1 MTYQEKIADL
11 RELTMSDIIHI
22 CRELLPHQYRKR
34 PWDIVN
40 HGTDLLSTEDQLNA
54 YIAAYGEMHWTKCR
68 VAFQNFSFDDNLTSS
83 IEVVDWGCG
92 QGIASISLIEMLR
105 ERDKLN
111 LLGKVTLVE
120 PSEAALNR
128 AYINVDK
135 ATNHRISILPLSK
148 YLPCNSNNPYDS
160 IEGISYEYPIVIH
173 LFSNILDISNID
185 LSKLACIV
193 ATPGR
198 RHYIM
203 CMGPKNTGA
212 YRIDRFC
219 SIFNVSELISNVDN
233 AQYGYTSDTHHSY
246 SCKTKCLV
254 FENGTLSDQNIHH
267 FVAPTLISGAPIYD
281 DYDPRMFQLN
291 RIGNEYIAKLND
303 LLGHILD
310 EQDLI
315 YVKPSING
323 DTPDIVVVRPN
334 KGVLLINVC
343 ESTEIDDV
351 KQAINTINT
360 YQQNIIQVHIKDMMG
375 KVLINPKDWSLIK
388 MMLYFPHNTTKEI
401 RGEYGKHFSHIR
413 AFGNDI
419 FDERNRTQLLEQ
431 LKFTYTNR
439 SFDNV
444 VFNYFVKL
452 LSPQW
457 HSYKQGRH
465 ITLTKAQMP
474 LSKSVAG
481 AQRKIN
487 GVAGSG
493 KTQVLATRAVN
504 AHLRTGK
511 KVLILTFNIAL
522 VNYIKYRIGEIRAD
536 FAWDNFVISNY
547 HQFFKTVAN
556 NHGEKLHLG
565 AFEDVNFFELI
576 KDKLPKYSAIF
587 IDEVQDYKTEWLKI
601 LNRYFLETN
610 GEFVVFGDAKQNIY
624 KRELDENGQIRLEFI
639 RGGWNNTLTR
649 SMRFANTQLAN
660 IAMSFQ
666 REFYSDQPTDNIDA
680 EQTLSFDTCIK
691 YWSIGLTEDW
701 QTIISNCRWIMQEYN
716 IDAQDVV
723 ILSQYCKNVRELDYA
738 YRQPNQYTLTTCE
751 SKEQYDTL
759 AKKFGVQDG
768 VSTDFRFE
776 SDIKQLRRSKRIHFT
791 MDTNLVKLSTIHS
804 YKGWESKTVILV
816 LTPKIHHDFEE
827 DIQNEPNLIYT
838 AITRAKEKLFILNLG
853 NQRYHSFFNTYR

>member
-1 MTYQEKIADL
+1 MTYREKIAGL
-11 RELTMSDIIHI
+11 RELAMLDIIRI

-54 YIAAYGEMHWTKCR
+54 YIAAYGEMHWVKCR
-68 VAFQNFSFDDNLTSS
+68 AAFQNFSFEEELISS
-83 IEVVDWGCG
+83 IEIVDWGCG

-105 ERDKLN
+105 ERNKLN
-111 LLGKVTLVE
+111 LLRKATLIE
-120 PSEAALNR
+120 PSEVALNR
-128 AYINVDK
+128 AYMNVDK
-135 ATNHRISILPLSK
+135 ATNHHISILPLSK
-148 YLPCNSNNPYDS
+148 YLPCNSNNIYDS
-160 IEGISYEYPIVIH
+160 IDGVSYEYPIVIH
-173 LFSNILDISNID
+173 LFSNILDIPNID
-185 LSKLACIV
+185 LTKLARVV

-198 RHYIM
+198 KHYIM

-212 YRIDRFC
+212 YRIDQFC
-219 SIFNVSELISNVDN
+219 SIFNALKFISDIDSVR
-233 AQYGYTSDTHHSY
+233 YGYTSDTHHSF

-254 FENGTLSDQNIHH
+254 FENGILSNQNIHH
-267 FVAPTLISGAPIYD
+267 FVAPTLIFDTPIYD
-281 DYDPRMFQLN
+281 DYDPRMLQLN
-291 RIGNEYIAKLND
+291 GVVNGNIAKLNN
-303 LLGHILD
+303 LFGHILD

-323 DTPDIVVVRPN
+323 DTPDIVIVRPN

-343 ESTEIDDV
+343 ESTEKEGV
-351 KQAINTINT
+351 QQAINTINA

-375 KVLINPKDWSLIK
+375 KVLINSKDWSLIK
-388 MMLYFPHNTTKEI
+388 MMLYFPHSTTEEI
-401 RGEYGKHFSHIR
+401 NDKYSESLGYVR
-413 AFGNDI
+413 AFGNDV
-419 FDERNRTQLLEQ
+419 FDERNKTQLLKQ
-431 LKFTYTNR
+431 LKFNYTNR
-439 SFDNV
+439 CFDDV
-444 VFNYFVKL
+444 VYNYFVNL

-457 HSYKQGRH
+457 HSYKQGKH
-465 ITLTKAQMP
+465 IELLGAQKP
-474 LSKSVAG
+474 LAKSAAG

-536 FAWDNFVISNY
+536 FGWDNFVISNY

-556 NHGEKLHLG
+556 NHGERLRLG
-565 AFEDVNFFELI
+565 AFEDLSFFELI
-576 KDKLPKYSAIF
+576 KNKLPKYSAIF

-601 LNRYFLETN
+601 LNSYFLEPG

-624 KRELDENGQIRLEFI
+624 KRELDENGQIKLEFI
-639 RGGWNNTLTR
+639 RGGWNNSLNK

-660 IAMSFQ
+660 LAMSFQ
-666 REFYSDQPTDNIDA
+666 KVFYPNQLVDNIEA

-691 YWSIGLTEDW
+691 YWPIGPTEDW
-701 QTIISNCRWIMQEYN
+701 QTIISNCRWIMKKYN
-716 IDAQDVV
+716 IDEKDVV

-738 YRQPNQYTLTTCE
+738 YRQPNQHTITTCE
-751 SKEQYDTL
+751 SKEQYDAL
-759 AKKFGVQDG
+759 AKKFCIQDG
-768 VSTDFRFE
+768 VPTDFRFE

-838 AITRAKEKLFILNLG
+838 AITRAKEKLFVLNLG
-853 NQRYHSFFNTYR
+853 NQTYHSFFSTYK